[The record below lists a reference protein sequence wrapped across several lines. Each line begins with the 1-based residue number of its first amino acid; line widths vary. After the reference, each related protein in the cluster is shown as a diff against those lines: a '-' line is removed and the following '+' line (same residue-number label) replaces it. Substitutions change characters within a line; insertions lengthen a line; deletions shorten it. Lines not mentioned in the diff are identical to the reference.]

1 LHVSSF
7 LSITIHVIRLLSIF
21 FQYSSQHNSMM
32 PADQKTSEQ
41 AQEFLAQTGE
51 NFYISSM
58 DTENYCSPCFLHRLP
73 VLARLLL
80 RLAR

>member
-1 LHVSSF
+1 MGTYLGNFS
-7 LSITIHVIRLLSIF
+7 
-21 FQYSSQHNSMM
+21 
-32 PADQKTSEQ
+32 
-41 AQEFLAQTGE
+41 QEFLAQTRE

-73 VLARLLL
+73 VLARPLL